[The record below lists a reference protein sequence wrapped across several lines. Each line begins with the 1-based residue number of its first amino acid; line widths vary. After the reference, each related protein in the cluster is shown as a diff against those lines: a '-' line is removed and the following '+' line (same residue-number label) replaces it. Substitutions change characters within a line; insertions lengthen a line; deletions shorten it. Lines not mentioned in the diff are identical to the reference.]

1 MRPFRRLAL
10 ICALPALLAT
20 PAAADPTVGLGLSFS
35 FGSGGVDTGIGL
47 RVFSDNRRKRT
58 VATAGV
64 DYMLGSQ
71 TWRGTLGAAY
81 LGSNSYLGLD
91 LGIGF
96 GDGAIGLGLGAGA
109 VRTKRAPVG
118 QVGPII
124 DN

>member
-1 MRPFRRLAL
+1 M
-10 ICALPALLAT
+10 LAT

-47 RVFSDNRRKRT
+47 RVFSYNRRKRT

-71 TWRGTLGAAY
+71 TWRGTRVAAY

-96 GDGAIGLGLGAGA
+96 GDGAIGLGLGAGG
-109 VRTKRAPVG
+109 VRTKRVPVAPLG
-118 QVGPII
+118 CDGPCGGA
-124 DN
+124 